1 MEIIKIIFIFKIN
14 SMYIIIKKKVREI
27 DMVTKITDK
36 NTSLRM

>member
-1 MEIIKIIFIFKIN
+1 MIFIFKIN